1 MIKLLIALIIFSP
14 TLLLASGAE
23 ITVPSVVEVS
33 PRSSISLFDIVEAK
47 NMTDEIASELIN
59 VRLPSKS
66 VLSKSEIIK
75 IVRTVNARFILPS
88 ELKVIKSQSAVS
100 RMEVERKI
108 KNKIFSQC
116 AECEVSVQV
125 SSVPARMEADW
136 ALDLNLDLTKNSL
149 MIPIFSQGNSDAK
162 AWVVAQVRRYQLV
175 PVLNRSVRVGEVLTE
190 DMLSYEKRQLLNQR
204 DTVLKSEAVVGMQAA
219 RFLSAGQLIQNSD
232 LKREQVLKRGQIV
245 KAIFGNESFEVA
257 ITAEV
262 QESAAV
268 GDVVKVKN
276 LDSQKVFAGKVI
288 DRGLVRIE

>member
-1 MIKLLIALIIFSP
+1 MIKLVTALILFLP
-14 TLLLASGAE
+14 AFLLASGAE
-23 ITVPSVVEVS
+23 IMVPSVVEVS
-33 PRSSISLFDIVEAK
+33 PRSTISLFDIVEAK
-47 NMTDEIASELIN
+47 NMSDEIASELMSISI
-59 VRLPSKS
+59 PSKS
-66 VLSKSEIIK
+66 VFSKPEIVK
-75 IVRTVNARFILPS
+75 LVRAVNARFILPS
-88 ELKVIKSQSAVS
+88 ELKIIKSQSAVS

-116 AECEVSVQV
+116 ADCEVGVQV

-136 ALDLNLDLTKNSL
+136 AMDLNLDLTKNSL
-149 MIPIFSQGNSDAK
+149 MIPIFAVRNSDAK
-162 AWVVAQVRRYQLV
+162 AWVVAQVRRYQQV
-175 PVLNRSVRVGEVLTE
+175 PVLNRSVRIGEVLTE

-204 DTVLKSEAVVGMQAA
+204 DTVLKSSAVVGMQAA
-219 RFLSAGQLIQNSD
+219 RFMSAGQLIQNSD

-245 KAIFGNESFEVA
+245 KAIFGNERFEVA